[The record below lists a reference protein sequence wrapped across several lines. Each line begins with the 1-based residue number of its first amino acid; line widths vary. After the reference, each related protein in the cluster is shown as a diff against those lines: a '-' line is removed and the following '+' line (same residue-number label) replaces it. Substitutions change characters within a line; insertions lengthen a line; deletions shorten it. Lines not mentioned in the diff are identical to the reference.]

1 MINDIN
7 NYIYNDINNADIKQ
21 LKLELITKDTNDEQ
35 IDNTLNEQINNI
47 IPIIE
52 KKKRGRKPKNYL
64 SNIIIQANQNENII
78 NEFNKS
84 TNISSNISL
93 DKSVNVSLDK
103 SVNVSLDKSV
113 NVSLDK
119 SVNVSF
125 ENLPI
130 KKRGRKA
137 NTKIINLVQ
146 DINIDI
152 VTNLIAHLP
161 LKMLDIVKVITTH
174 PNQNSVNS
182 VNSEEKPQLISK
194 YVDFTED
201 VFDKITKIKSKQQ
214 CFLCTKCILHD
225 EKIKFLE
232 EEILNLKN
240 GIMDNTIN
248 FNKKIYESKVNFFDS
263 TSKKWIEK
271 TDILCWWCCHK
282 FDHVPIGIP
291 EFINKDK
298 FYLFGCFCSFNCM
311 MAYNMDLN
319 DYKIWDRQSN
329 IYQMKNKIDP
339 ENKITIHPAPPRQ
352 SLEIFGGPLSIQK
365 FRESFFILNKE
376 FRYFFPPMISII
388 GIIEEENRNIINNS
402 KSRQSKIFNQP
413 IIQRKKQLPKQL
425 NSLNNILNK

>member
-201 VFDKITKIKSKQQ
+201 VFDKITKIK
-214 CFLCTKCILHD
+214 
-225 EKIKFLE
+225 
-232 EEILNLKN
+232 
-240 GIMDNTIN
+240 
-248 FNKKIYESKVNFFDS
+248 
-263 TSKKWIEK
+263 
-271 TDILCWWCCHK
+271 
-282 FDHVPIGIP
+282 
-291 EFINKDK
+291 
-298 FYLFGCFCSFNCM
+298 
-311 MAYNMDLN
+311 
-319 DYKIWDRQSN
+319 
-329 IYQMKNKIDP
+329 
-339 ENKITIHPAPPRQ
+339 
-352 SLEIFGGPLSIQK
+352 
-365 FRESFFILNKE
+365 
-376 FRYFFPPMISII
+376 
-388 GIIEEENRNIINNS
+388 
-402 KSRQSKIFNQP
+402 
-413 IIQRKKQLPKQL
+413 
-425 NSLNNILNK
+425 

>member
-1 MINDIN
+1 M
-7 NYIYNDINNADIKQ
+7 
-21 LKLELITKDTNDEQ
+21 
-35 IDNTLNEQINNI
+35 
-47 IPIIE
+47 
-52 KKKRGRKPKNYL
+52 
-64 SNIIIQANQNENII
+64 
-78 NEFNKS
+78 
-84 TNISSNISL
+84 
-93 DKSVNVSLDK
+93 
-103 SVNVSLDKSV
+103 DKSV

-174 PNQNSVNS
+174 PNQKSVI
-182 VNSEEKPQLISK
+182 SEEKTQLISK

-271 TDILCWWCCHK
+271 TDILCWWCCHN